1 MDRRLWLRWSWR
13 DLRRRPVQV
22 IAIALVIAI
31 GTGLATGLAS
41 MQEWRTLS
49 NDASFAS
56 LAYHGARVS
65 LAEGGFVRE
74 GRLARVAGRAPAT
87 AAGRERLVLPTQVDA
102 SRDGRAVLVPGLLVG
117 QQIDPRPVVDGL
129 AAARGRVLGAGDDG
143 RSAGM
148 LESRFA
154 DARKLPASGTVTL
167 AGGATLRY
175 TGWAFQPQFFFG
187 GGGSG
192 ADLGTGA
199 ADAAVVFT
207 SLRTAQRISGHADE
221 VNEVVVRARP
231 GVAEAT
237 LVAELRRAF
246 AAALPGVGV
255 TVTPGTDE
263 QSYRLL
269 YKDAEGDQKVYI
281 VLSALVLLGAALAAY
296 NLISRTVEAERREI
310 GIGMALG
317 VPPARLALRPV
328 LMGAQIAVLGAL
340 LGVAIGYLLTVV
352 FGSLL
357 ESLLPLPV
365 YDTPFLA
372 GRFLIGAAIGIA
384 LPMLGVLL
392 PVRRAVRMR
401 PIEAIRV
408 GFRAAGGGGLAPLL
422 ARVPVPGGSL
432 VQMPLRNLV
441 RAPRRTV
448 VSVMGIGLIVALV
461 VTFGGLIDSFLAPLD
476 RARAE
481 SQRVAPDRLLV
492 SLGGYERVGGRT
504 VRDIVR
510 LPETGSARA
519 QDQLGVELESGDE
532 RLDGVLTT
540 FDPAAGGWTPSTP
553 EGAFSAGSA
562 GITLAP
568 QAAEDLGVAVGDTM
582 VVRHPRLEAD
592 GSVRSVRSRVRVDA
606 LHGGTLRPL
615 AYGASAAWDPRTGLR
630 GLTNQVE
637 VIPAPGI
644 SRDQAIRAIFAVS
657 GVASVQAA
665 SAPYEAL
672 DEYIDRF
679 LGVIYATEA
688 FILLLALLVAFNSAA
703 ISADER
709 RREHA
714 TMFAYGV
721 PPRTVVWQGVAESGM
736 LGVLASVVGVLVGL
750 VLVGWMV
757 LSIVPET
764 VPDLEVWVVLSP
776 RTLLIAAAV
785 GIVACAL
792 APLFTARRLR
802 HMDVAST
809 LRVME

>member
-1 MDRRLWLRWSWR
+1 MDRNLWLRWSWR

-49 NDASFAS
+49 NDASFGA
-56 LAYHGARVS
+56 LAYHGTRVS

-74 GRLARVAGRAPAT
+74 GRLARAAERAPAT
-87 AAGRERLVLPTQVDA
+87 VAARERLVTATQVDA
-102 SRDGRAVLVPGLLVG
+102 STADGAVLVPGLLVG
-117 QQIDPRPVVDGL
+117 QQIDTTPVVDGL
-129 AAARGRVLGAGDDG
+129 AAARGRALTAADDG
-143 RSAGM
+143 VAVGVV
-148 LESRFA
+148 ESRFA
-154 DARKLPASGTVTL
+154 DARGLPASGSVTL
-167 AGGATLRY
+167 AGGARLRY
-175 TGWAFQPQFFFG
+175 AGWAFQPQFFFG
-187 GGGSG
+187 GAGAN

-199 ADAAVVFT
+199 ADYAVLFT
-207 SLRTAQRISGHADE
+207 SLRTAQRISGRAGR
-221 VNEVVVRARP
+221 VNEVVVRGRP
-231 GVAEAT
+231 GVSDAA
-237 LVAELRRAF
+237 LAAQLRRAF
-246 AAALPGVGV
+246 AAALPGIGV
-255 TVTPGTDE
+255 TVTQGVEE

-269 YKDAEGDQKVYI
+269 YKDAEGDQKIYI

-317 VPPARLALRPV
+317 VPPARLALRPI
-328 LMGAQIAVLGAL
+328 LMGAQIAVLGAV
-340 LGVAIGYLLTVV
+340 LGVAIGYLLTLV

-365 YDTPFLA
+365 YETPFLA
-372 GRFLIGAAIGIA
+372 GRFLIGAAIGVA

-392 PVRRAVRMR
+392 PVRRAVRMQ

-422 ARVPVPGGSL
+422 ARLPIPGGSL

-441 RAPRRTV
+441 RAPRRTL

-492 SLGGYERVGGRT
+492 SLGGYEQVAGRA

-519 QDQLGVELESGDE
+519 QNQLGVQLQSGGKE
-532 RLDGVLTT
+532 IDGALTT
-540 FDPAAGGWTPSTP
+540 FDPAQPGWTPSTP
-553 EGAFSAGSA
+553 EGTFSARST

-568 QAAEDLGVAVGDTM
+568 QAATDLGLSVGDVVT
-582 VVRHPRLEAD
+582 VRHPRLEP
-592 GSVRSVRSRVRVDA
+592 GGTVRAVRSRVRVDA

-637 VIPAPGI
+637 VIPAPGV
-644 SRDQAIRAIFAVS
+644 SRDAAIRAVFAVP

-672 DEYIDRF
+672 DEYVDRF

-721 PPRTVVWQGVAESGM
+721 PPRTVVGQGIVESGLM
-736 LGVLASVVGVLVGL
+736 GVLASIVGVLVGL

-757 LSIVPET
+757 FSIVPET
-764 VPDLEVWVVLSP
+764 VPELQVWVVLSP
-776 RTLLIAAAV
+776 RTLLIAAGV
-785 GIVACAL
+785 GILACAL

-802 HMDVAST
+802 RMDVAST